1 DHQLFSQTVEE
12 DVAFGPSNLDL
23 PEEEIRNRVENALKQ
38 MNILPL
44 AKRDVTQL
52 SGGEKRRAALAG
64 VLAMNPEA
72 ILLDEP
78 TAMLDPRSA
87 REFAAH
93 LQNLPVL
100 KIIATHDL
108 TFAARICPECVILR
122 KGEIAAS
129 GKTADILNRHELL
142 LQCGLE

>member
-1 DHQLFSQTVEE
+1 
-12 DVAFGPSNLDL
+12 
-23 PEEEIRNRVENALKQ
+23 
-38 MNILPL
+38 
-44 AKRDVTQL
+44 
-52 SGGEKRRAALAG
+52 
-64 VLAMNPEA
+64 MNPEA

-108 TFAARICPECVILR
+108 TFAARVCPECVILR
-122 KGEIAAS
+122 EGEIAAS